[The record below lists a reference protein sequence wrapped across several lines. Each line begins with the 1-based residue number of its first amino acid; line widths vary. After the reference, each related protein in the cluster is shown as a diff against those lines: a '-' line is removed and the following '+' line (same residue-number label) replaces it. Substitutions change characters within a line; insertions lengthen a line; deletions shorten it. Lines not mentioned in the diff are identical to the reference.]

1 MSDVVV
7 TLGMDAP
14 EQEARFASAVEAFAR
29 WREETICGQ
38 AETEQHPDAP
48 HIMVKTGWDISGQVE
63 KKLIFQERK
72 WAAAFLQ
79 FWRAEKRKPAG
90 E

>member
-1 MSDVVV
+1 MTDVVV
-7 TLGMDAP
+7 TLGMKAP
-14 EQEARFASAVEAFAR
+14 EQEVQFASAIDAFAR

-38 AETEQHPDAP
+38 AEAEHHRDTP
-48 HIMVKTGWDISGQVE
+48 HIMVKTGWDVSGNVQ